1 MSELIRVI
9 CQIDACCS
17 AVLNR
22 QDALSLVLISQVRLG
37 TALNEKDEKAPW
49 LLAPVGT
56 TAMGGW

>member
-17 AVLNR
+17 AVLDR
-22 QDALSLVLISQVRLG
+22 QNAVSLVLDPQVRLG

-49 LLAPVGT
+49 LLAPAGTMTMVG
-56 TAMGGW
+56 W